1 MSNKPYD
8 RAFKYLAEQDAE
20 SLLILLGYLQPGQPA
35 EIEVLPREID
45 VSTLLPDQ
53 PYRVVIGRDPWI
65 VHVEAQTAYDSRIP
79 KRMAEYGA
87 RLWMKH
93 QLPVRSYVLMLTRRG
108 LPKDPPE
115 EAQIDAGCIQISVRY
130 ELVLVWQIDAQEMLS
145 LNRESLLP
153 FVPLMRG
160 GQAEIEAGAAR
171 LGGIAD
177 ERKQRELSLHFL
189 VVGGLRYNRE
199 DLLDL
204 IGRKGMIPLDQ
215 LKESSFYQFIVEE
228 GLEEGRK
235 KGLEE
240 GRQEGREEGLKE
252 GRNEGLKEGLKE
264 GRAQGVAETLN
275 KLVAKRFP
283 NLNVTAEIDG
293 IHDVGALQDLC
304 LAVADLPNPE
314 ALRARLAQVIKPT
327 S

>member
-1 MSNKPYD
+1 
-8 RAFKYLAEQDAE
+8 
-20 SLLILLGYLQPGQPA
+20 LILLGYLQPGQPA
-35 EIEVLPREID
+35 EIELLPREID

-240 GRQEGREEGLKE
+240 GREEGLKE
-252 GRNEGLKEGLKE
+252 GRNEGLKEGRNEGLKEGRNEGLKEGRNEGLKE

-283 NLNVTAEIDG
+283 NLNVTAEIED
-293 IHDVGALQDLC
+293 IHDVSALQDLC
-304 LAVADLPNPE
+304 LAVADLPDPE
-314 ALRARLAQVIKPT
+314 ALRARLAQVIKST

>member
-1 MSNKPYD
+1 MRNMPYD

-35 EIEVLPREID
+35 KIELLPREID
-45 VSTLLPDQ
+45 VSTRIPDQ
-53 PYRVVIGRDPWI
+53 PYRVVIGHDPWI
-65 VHVEAQTAYDSRIP
+65 VHIEAQTVYDSRIP

-108 LPKDPPE
+108 LPNNPTGE
-115 EAQIDAGCIQISVRY
+115 GRIDAGCIQISVRY
-130 ELVLVWQIDAQEMLS
+130 ELVLLWQIDAQEMLS

-160 GQAEIEAGAAR
+160 GQAEIEAGADR
-171 LGGIAD
+171 LGEIAD

-189 VVGGLRYNRE
+189 VVGGLRYDRE

-228 GLEEGRK
+228 GLQEGRK

-240 GRQEGREEGLKE
+240 G
-252 GRNEGLKEGLKE
+252 LKEGLTQGLTQ
-264 GRAQGVAETLN
+264 GRAQGVAETLS

-283 NLNVTAEIDG
+283 NLNVTEEIDG
-293 IHDVGALQDLC
+293 IHDVNTLQELC
-304 LAVADLPNPE
+304 LEVADLPDAE
-314 ALRARLAQVIKPT
+314 ALRARLSEVLKST

>member
-20 SLLILLGYLQPGQPA
+20 SLLILLGCLRPGQPA
-35 EIEVLPREID
+35 EIDLLPREID
-45 VSTLLPDQ
+45 VSTLIPDQ
-53 PYRVVIGRDPWI
+53 PYRVVIDGKPSI
-65 VHVEAQTAYDSRIP
+65 VHIEAQTVYDSRIP

-93 QLPVRSYVLMLTRRG
+93 QLPIRSYLLMLTRRS
-108 LPKDPPE
+108 LPKDPPVE
-115 EAQIDAGCIQISVRY
+115 WRIDAGCIQISVRY
-130 ELVLVWQIDAQEMLS
+130 ELVPVWQIDAQEMLS

-160 GQAEIEAGAAR
+160 GQPEIEAGAAL
-171 LGGIAD
+171 LGRITD
-177 ERKQRELSLHFL
+177 ERRQRELSLHFL

-215 LKESSFYQFIVEE
+215 FKESSIYQLIVEE
-228 GLEEGRK
+228 GLEEGHK

-240 GRQEGREEGLKE
+240 G
-252 GRNEGLKEGLKE
+252 LKEGLRE
-264 GRAQGVAETLN
+264 GRAQGVAETLS
-275 KLVAKRFP
+275 KLISKRFP
-283 NLNVTAEIDG
+283 NLNVAAEILG
-293 IHDVGALQDLC
+293 IHDVNTLQDLC
-304 LAVADLPNPE
+304 LDVADFQDAE
-314 ALRARLAQVIKPT
+314 ALRTRLNEAIKST
-327 S
+327 R